1 MKNEY
6 KNSAIERLSLPLM
19 KTNVIVCLDSF
30 KKAIRSLS
38 IVINYCYIEVHICD
52 LDWFDFEM

>member
-1 MKNEY
+1 
-6 KNSAIERLSLPLM
+6 M

-30 KKAIRSLS
+30 KKAIRNLS